1 MVKKFT
7 FKGKTLEELQKMD
20 LKDFARLLTARERR
34 SLNRGLTEQ
43 QKLLLKKVNRYKD
56 SKKHIKTHV
65 KDLIILPEMINASLL
80 VHSGKDWTPV
90 IISENMIGH
99 YLGEFVLTRKKVA
112 HSAPGI
118 GATRSSAA
126 QSK

>member
-20 LKDFARLLTARERR
+20 SKDFARLLTARKRR

-65 KDLIILPEMINASLL
+65 
-80 VHSGKDWTPV
+80 VG
-90 IISENMIGH
+90 
-99 YLGEFVLTRKKVA
+99 
-112 HSAPGI
+112 
-118 GATRSSAA
+118 
-126 QSK
+126 